1 MNIFLVGFMASGKTT
16 LGSQLASLLG
26 MRYVD
31 MDEYIEQKNGK
42 TIRQVFVTKGEESFR
57 LLENEALSDLVK
69 EDGVVVATGGG
80 SACFHNNIE
89 LMNSH
94 GLTVYLKVSTEE
106 LVRRLSETKVD
117 RPLLWGKSNDE
128 LTVYITE
135 MLKIREPHY
144 SKAKLVYPS
153 DNLDAHDLVE
163 VLKPYMK

>member
-31 MDEYIEQKNGK
+31 MDEYIEHKNGK
-42 TIRQVFVTKGEESFR
+42 TIRQVFVTKGEEFFR

-106 LVRRLSETKVD
+106 LVRRLSETKID
-117 RPLLWGKSNDE
+117 RPLLWGKSIDE

-144 SKAKLVYPS
+144 SKSKLVFPS

>member
-1 MNIFLVGFMASGKTT
+1 MEKPFGKY
-16 LGSQLASLLG
+16 LLL
-26 MRYVD
+26 R
-31 MDEYIEQKNGK
+31 EK
-42 TIRQVFVTKGEESFR
+42 RVFGCWRMKR
-57 LLENEALSDLVK
+57 LSDLVK

-80 SACFHNNIE
+80 SACFHNNIQ

-94 GLTVYLKVSTEE
+94 GLTVYLKVSNEE

-144 SKAKLVYPS
+144 SKAQLVYPS
-153 DNLDAHDLVE
+153 DNLDAHELVE
-163 VLKPYMK
+163 VLKPYIK